1 MGPAAVLLVALVA
14 DDGTSLRSAP
24 DDWPLRRETQGLLE
38 IARRQSGGR

>member
-1 MGPAAVLLVALVA
+1 MKGAAEDFETA
-14 DDGTSLRSAP
+14 LRSAP